1 MSIMDWFKSEASWR
15 EKATV
20 LAARLGDT
28 EAGIGRLR
36 GEASALV
43 LDAGLGNGT
52 AEKRVGEIEREIA
65 TLFSRQGWQRQ
76 ALAEAEAKAAADDAA
91 AEAERQRR
99 AAEAHARRIVELRT
113 SYERAIAAGESATD
127 AAGEAWAAAAR
138 IGGELAAEIGTD
150 QARRLLHP
158 GALRER
164 ITVNL
169 WCRVQGWLH
178 YGINFN
184 SPEGNFSPS
193 HREAAIVAGLLD
205 GEKKPVALLSND
217 DDDEPRAAE

>member
-1 MSIMDWFKSEASWR
+1 MSSIMDWFKSEASWR

-43 LDAGLGNGT
+43 LDAGLGSAA
-52 AEKRVGEIEREIA
+52 AEKRVGDIEREIA
-65 TLFSRQGWQRQ
+65 TLFARQGWQRQ

-91 AEAERQRR
+91 AEAERQRQ
-99 AAEAHARRIVELRT
+99 AKEARARRIAELRA
-113 SYERAIAAGESATD
+113 SYERAIAVGESATD

-138 IGGELAAEIGTD
+138 VGGELAAEIGTD
-150 QARRLLHP
+150 QARRSLHP
-158 GALRER
+158 GALRDR

-169 WCRVQGWLH
+169 WSRMKSWLN
-178 YGINFN
+178 YAINMN

-193 HREAAIVAGLLD
+193 ERERALVAGLLD
-205 GEKKPVALLSND
+205 DEKKPVALLSND
-217 DDDEPRAAE
+217 DEAEAAE